1 LSLPRSCKPIG
12 VFRVWLA
19 PGAGGKWQVKV
30 LQSGAGPTLPP
41 GSLVLRQYPFADSAG
56 AKVAAGD
63 ASAVRTVVEKLLPT
77 YPKPITGQ
85 ASIPAL
91 LDVVETWLLF
101 G

>member
-1 LSLPRSCKPIG
+1 L
-12 VFRVWLA
+12 V

-30 LQSGAGPTLPP
+30 IQSGAGPTLPP
-41 GSLVLRQYPFADSAG
+41 GSLVLREYPFADSAG
-56 AKVAAGD
+56 AKLAAGD

-91 LDVVETWLLF
+91 LDAVEEWSLLE
-101 G
+101 